1 MKDYRRQ
8 LGLVYLH
15 GARIKLRSPRHR
27 MGLAEVEKLAR
38 PFDLIRNFAAFV
50 ARGHCHKRNMRS
62 VKDEIILDR
71 QKYMDS

>member
-27 MGLAEVEKLAR
+27 MGPAEVEKLAR
-38 PFDLIRNFAAFV
+38 PFDLIMNFAAIL
-50 ARGHCHKRNMRS
+50 ARGHCHTRNMGI
-62 VKDEIILDR
+62 VKDELILD
-71 QKYMDS
+71 